1 MDGGL
6 VRPFRTTRENTALKR
21 STPVDL
27 KIVEVVVLLVAGGL
41 FVNWQFRDLR
51 RAKEVT
57 RQQREA
63 EKHQAMQ
70 RNAKSDEAPSMT
82 SQQSDPK

>member
-1 MDGGL
+1 M
-6 VRPFRTTRENTALKR
+6 
-21 STPVDL
+21 DL

-51 RAKEVT
+51 RAREIT
-57 RQQREA
+57 RLKREA

-70 RNAKSDEAPSMT
+70 RSAKSGESSSVTRSEGDIR
-82 SQQSDPK
+82 